1 MTYKN
6 LSSKSD
12 IQMIMLANELPD
24 YQPTKIRGDKYY
36 KIISENFI
44 LDIAENNRCLE
55 IIHWG
60 YLKRFMVNIE
70 LYKNLLNEIGFM
82 LMDHISKKLK
92 VICDKTL
99 SEYKDY
105 EIIIKKDWTLLDV
118 AMGKVYEKCGYWY
131 LESKKDKVL
140 LVRFKDSKKGD
151 IIKCRS
157 KKEDNDIDVSDGKCY
172 QIGMAKIIVCDW
184 NKKIYVLSAYDELL
198 FVKKNIENQYQFYK
212 RIA

>member
-1 MTYKN
+1 
-6 LSSKSD
+6 
-12 IQMIMLANELPD
+12 MIMLANELPN
-24 YQPTKIRGDKYY
+24 YQPTKTRGDKYFHVISQNY
-36 KIISENFI
+36 ISE
-44 LDIAENNRCLE
+44 IAESNRSAEVIKWICF
-55 IIHWG
+55 
-60 YLKRFMVNIE
+60 KRFIGVE
-70 LYKNLLNEIGFM
+70 LYQNLLNEIGFM
-82 LMDHISKKLK
+82 LMDYISKKLK

-99 SEYKDY
+99 SDYKDY

-131 LESKKDKVL
+131 LESKKDKVS
-140 LVRFKDSKKGD
+140 LVFFKDSKKGD
-151 IIKCRS
+151 LIKCRS